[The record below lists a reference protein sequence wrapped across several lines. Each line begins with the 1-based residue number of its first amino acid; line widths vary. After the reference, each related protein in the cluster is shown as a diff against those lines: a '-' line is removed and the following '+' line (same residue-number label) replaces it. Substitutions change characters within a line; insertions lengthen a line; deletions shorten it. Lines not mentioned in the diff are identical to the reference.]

1 MDKEKQLK
9 HALAINQMIG
19 NVYTEEDVE
28 LSLNEYLKLLNQ
40 RRETLKQSQGH
51 WYGSLSVVPGMSMD
65 NDHIWGS
72 KRQYLYGSIVSEIFG
87 DKDIKIVPF
96 MCVALNP
103 TGGICGSGNNVLY
116 NGSLDSVLTIHSCIH
131 DASGYCYTYHG
142 IGHGYNYLNTW
153 LALPTG
159 FALSCQLMGLLWCVY
174 CKM

>member
-1 MDKEKQLK
+1 MITVSWTKSLFNFKYPTCCNNSDTINEFGIVLKKFSLSVDKEKQLK

-51 WYGSLSVVPGMSMD
+51 HGSLSVVPGMSMTM
-65 NDHIWGS
+65 ITWGS

-96 MCVALNP
+96 MCGTESNRWHMWFWKQCFIQWITRFGA
-103 TGGICGSGNNVLY
+103 
-116 NGSLDSVLTIHSCIH
+116 D
-131 DASGYCYTYHG
+131 YT
-142 IGHGYNYLNTW
+142 
-153 LALPTG
+153 
-159 FALSCQLMGLLWCVY
+159 
-174 CKM
+174 